1 MYKQSEYTFNVNTT
15 SQGTYNSAFKFSTQ
29 DVGTAKL
36 IFNLRK
42 DNVPL
47 PLSAVTGKLVLVP
60 ADGKKRIRDITFVDK
75 VNGIAEYVL
84 DNDEIKMYG
93 TFKAELVLVYSN
105 GQAMSAHKFG
115 FEVTQSLMD
124 QEIVPVAEYYIDD
137 FESLKEKIEELYNES
152 VQTIEELRAKFK
164 DLEKIETKE
173 GAQVK
178 ADNALS
184 VAKSYTDTHTSD
196 TTNPH
201 NVTATQIGLSNV
213 LNEKQATKVEFDLH
227 TEDVVRH
234 VTSIE
239 RNKWNSAE
247 NNAKAYTD
255 THENRK
261 DNPHDVTKAQV
272 GLDKVD
278 NVQQA
283 SKLDFDQHSS
293 DNIRHVTQSDRDKWN
308 GAVTFT
314 KITLKN
320 GTTAGTRTPIY
331 AKWGAFLLLRGH
343 VRTDPEIIFGS
354 IPSSMVPAGGSVVT
368 VPLSGTGGT
377 ANLIVYENGDLKI
390 KYPDPTDSSKLGG
403 GYYIDVIIGYQEGA
417 AV

>member
-308 GAVTFT
+308 GAVTFA